1 MSKKRIAINGF
12 GRIGR
17 AAARLIL
24 SGHTKNLELVA
35 INDPS
40 DTEISAHLFQ
50 FDSNY
55 GIYPGKVSVE
65 KNGSILNI
73 DGHKIQKFKT
83 REITELPWKDLKIDT
98 VIDCTG
104 VFRTTEKAQPHLDQ
118 GAKKVLISAPGKDEN
133 FKTIVLGVNEN
144 TLKASDKF
152 ISNASC
158 TTNGLAP
165 IAKVLH
171 ENFGIEC
178 GLMTTIHAY
187 TSSQPVLDLGGGK
200 DLRRMRAAALSMLP
214 TSTGAAKA
222 VGLVLP
228 ELKGKLNGLA
238 VRVPTSTVSLVDLT
252 IKIKKKATV
261 EEINNV
267 IKKASQKIPHIIG
280 YEERPLVSI
289 DFKGDSRSTI
299 FDPAETK
306 VIGDLVKVLSWY
318 DNEWGYS
325 CRLVE
330 LAEKL

>member
-1 MSKKRIAINGF
+1 MAKKRIAINGF

-24 SGHTKNLELVA
+24 SGHTKDLELVA

-40 DTEISAHLFQ
+40 DTSISAHLFQ

-55 GIYPGKVSVE
+55 GVYPGTVNVE
-65 KNGSILNI
+65 NNGTIINI
-73 DGHKIQKFKT
+73 DGQKIKKFTT
-83 REITELPWKDLKIDT
+83 REISELPWKDLSIDT

-104 VFRTTEKAQPHLDQ
+104 VFKTVEKAQPHLDQ
-118 GAKKVLISAPGKDEN
+118 GAKKVLISAPAKDTN
-133 FKTIVLGVNEN
+133 FKTIVLGVNDHL
-144 TLKASDKF
+144 LKEDDKF
-152 ISNASC
+152 VSNASC

-165 IAKVLH
+165 IAKVLND
-171 ENFGIEC
+171 NFGIEC

-187 TSSQPVLDLGGGK
+187 TGSQPVLDVGGGK

-214 TSTGAAKA
+214 TSTGATKA

-228 ELKGKLNGLA
+228 ELNGKLSGLA
-238 VRVPTSTVSLVDLT
+238 IRVPTSTVSLVDLT
-252 IKIKKKATV
+252 IKVSKKVTA
-261 EEINNV
+261 EEINAA
-267 IKKASQKIPHIIG
+267 IKEASKKMPHIIG

-299 FDPAETK
+299 FDPAETT
-306 VIGDLVKVLSWY
+306 VINDLVKVLSWY

-330 LAEKL
+330 LAERL